1 MRSVLIYCHKVHPIN
16 EGLNNKGADSQNG
29 YIRKAKKYAMVRIRY
44 SIEDSRQMNEIK
56 DRLCYE
62 YNV

>member
-44 SIEDSRQMNEIK
+44 SIDRRFKTNE
-56 DRLCYE
+56 
-62 YNV
+62 